1 MQRIYLKS
9 GDTLELNNKIYTVR
23 AVIGDGATC
32 VVYSA
37 EYKNSKGYPH
47 RVNIKECYPYNA
59 SISREGTILKWEL
72 YDEKEKHLKA
82 FDTTYKKLN
91 VWQEGIA
98 NVSVYDICDANN
110 TKYIIMEH
118 NKGCVTFDK
127 DKPETLSDI
136 LKTVKLLTHY
146 VGNYHQNGYLHL
158 DIKPSNFFVYP
169 RPSEHI
175 VLFDLDTVTAISDI
189 ETGKCRYASY
199 SDGWAAPEQKQAKIN
214 KLCPATDIYAIGAVL
229 FEKIMGRQVDND
241 DIGYFA
247 EWSFDGELF
256 EDVNPKIKRLISN
269 IFKKTLAASIKRRY
283 QSADALIKDLD
294 KAIKIAD
301 SKIYLKGDDICC
313 SGYFVGR
320 EEELKKIKDSFASK
334 KKAVFLHG
342 FGGIG
347 KTEVARKFAELYKK
361 DYDVVIFVKYDSN
374 LTLQEK
380 IDEIDIAN
388 FDGNTTEHRRKLRN
402 LLDDKTLVIIDN
414 FDVEIG
420 TDNGMKSLFDT
431 KAHVLISTRT
441 DFSSV
446 YNGYKY
452 AQIEI
457 AELASNELE
466 QVFLS
471 NAKID
476 CLKESDKDI
485 LYKVFKLIEN
495 HTYATEL
502 LAKQMYYSG
511 WSLETLYDKV
521 KSGFSA
527 LESAEK
533 IVANKDEKTTKDNTL
548 NILRTVYCISNLT
561 EGQKQV
567 LMNMSLLSFVNLTKD
582 AYAELT
588 YSDTLNDFNI
598 LVEIGY
604 IQSTQEYY
612 YIHSLTKK
620 LVVMELNPEWTNCS
634 EVYHSIAEYIDWF
647 GEVSNRTEADKA
659 EALQRADFLSKFFR
673 SIDLNDYNNYGLAIF
688 WLKNVINSNFIIAGQ
703 KWNKIKFDELLSLIR
718 EKTSAASTDNCWIY
732 DVLYNIATRLCAY
745 EFLLFE
751 KIDIKDYEYKQKLRA
766 DYFELLWNSYIIA
779 EKTEKLEELSYLILR
794 EINLPPVEA
803 SINGL
808 LRFIN
813 NEYDENESIVTT
825 KRKANKS
832 FVKILE
838 FVHQHRPDYFNLY
851 DNGEFTHYGKFWSS
865 KTYRDFIMANDN
877 KDVLEIPDE
886 ILMKSYDEWCKSY
899 EEHDELMHNVFD
911 DPYLDDLFDDD
922 EEDHT
927 DFFNEIHDITD
938 RYNATEN
945 KQEWIVSFVTNN
957 SFSVEQRLYVIND
970 ILHCFFAPFMSVTQ
984 LDVDHTE
991 EYNNIPVEQWN
1002 HIEFLLKMQFEL
1014 YDEYLEH
1021 VKNAG
1026 LNESKS
1032 EDLLEVYF
1040 ETVSYQAI
1048 YYAYMDNPEFYST
1061 AKLLIKYGN
1070 VLKSE
1075 FLKDG
1080 RGGIGDRITDVAYA
1094 CWNMHKCC
1102 YIVPILKEQIVLQN
1116 ADIHDIEDSE
1126 KYIRAQYSDFE
1137 RLYEFST
1144 KALSE
1149 ELAAP
1154 IKEQLEENVELSLSI
1169 MKKIINENYDLKDD
1183 I

>member
-9 GDTLELNNKIYTVR
+9 GDTLELNSKIYTVKS
-23 AVIGDGATC
+23 VIGDGATC

-37 EYKNSKGYPH
+37 EYKDNKGYPH

-59 SISREGTILKWEL
+59 SISREDTILKWEL
-72 YDEKEKHLKA
+72 DDEKEKHLKS

-91 VWQEGIA
+91 VWQEGIS

-127 DKPETLSDI
+127 DNPETLSDI
-136 LKTVKLLTHY
+136 LKTVKLLAHY
-146 VGNYHQNGYLHL
+146 VETYHQNGYLHL
-158 DIKPSNFFVYP
+158 DIKPSNFLIYP

-189 ETGKCRYASY
+189 ETGKCGYASY
-199 SDGWAAPEQKQAKIN
+199 SDGWAAPEQKQGKIN

-229 FEKIMGRQVDND
+229 FEKILGRQVDND
-241 DIGYFA
+241 DVGYFA
-247 EWSFDGELF
+247 EWSFDNELF
-256 EDVNPKIKRLISN
+256 EDVNPKIKRLLTN

-283 QSADALIKDLD
+283 HSAEALIKDLD
-294 KAIKIAD
+294 KAIKIVD
-301 SKIYLKGDDICC
+301 SKVYLKGDDICC

-320 EEELKKIKDSFASK
+320 EEELKKIKDSFDSK

-347 KTEVARKFAELYKK
+347 KTEIARKFAELYKK
-361 DYDVVIFVKYDSN
+361 DYDVLLFVKYDSN
-374 LTLQEK
+374 STLQEK
-380 IDEIDIAN
+380 LDEIDIAN
-388 FDGNTTEHRRKLRN
+388 FDGDTTEHRKKLRS
-402 LLDDKTLVIIDN
+402 LLDDKTLVIVDN

-420 TDNGMKSLFDT
+420 TDNGLKFLFDT
-431 KAHVLISTRT
+431 KAHVLVSTRT

-446 YNGYKY
+446 YNGDKY
-452 AQIEI
+452 TQIEVT
-457 AELASNELE
+457 ELASNELE
-466 QVFLS
+466 QVFFS

-476 CLKESDKDI
+476 YLKDSDREI
-485 LYKVFKLIEN
+485 LYKIFKLIEN

-511 WSLETLYDKV
+511 WSLVTLYDKV
-521 KSGFSA
+521 KSGFSS
-527 LESAEK
+527 LERAEK
-533 IVANKDEKTTKDNTL
+533 IVTNKDNDNKKDNAL
-548 NILRTVYCISNLT
+548 NILRTVYCISDLT

-588 YSDTLNDFNI
+588 YSDTLNDFNV

-604 IQSTQEYY
+604 IQSNKEFYN
-612 YIHSLTKK
+612 IHSLTKK
-620 LVVMELNPEWTNCS
+620 MVVMELLPEWNNCS

-647 GEVSNRTEADKA
+647 GEASNRNEADKA

-718 EKTSAASTDNCWIY
+718 EKTSAYSTDNCWVY
-732 DVLYNIATRLCAY
+732 EVLYNVATRLCDY
-745 EFLLFE
+745 EFLISE
-751 KIDIKDYEYKQKLRA
+751 KIDANDFEYKQELRS
-766 DYFELLWNSYIIA
+766 DYFELLWNSYITA
-779 EKTEKLEELSYLILR
+779 EKAENLDELSYLILR
-794 EINLPPVEA
+794 EINLPSVMD

-808 LRFIN
+808 LGFIN
-813 NEYDENESIVTT
+813 NESNENESIVTT
-825 KRKANKS
+825 KKKANKS

-865 KTYRDFIMANDN
+865 KIYRDFIMANDD

-911 DPYLDDLFDDD
+911 DPYLDDLFEDD

-927 DFFNEIHDITD
+927 DFFNKIHEITD
-938 RYNATEN
+938 DYNATEN

-957 SFSVEQRLYVIND
+957 SFSVERRLYVIND
-970 ILHCFFAPFMSVTQ
+970 ILHCFFAPFTSVTQ

-991 EYNNIPVEQWN
+991 EYNNISPDEWKC
-1002 HIEFLLKMQFEL
+1002 IELLLKSQFEL

-1021 VKNAG
+1021 IKNTG
-1026 LNESKS
+1026 LEESKS
-1032 EDLLEVYF
+1032 GDLLEVYF

-1070 VLKSE
+1070 MLKSE
-1075 FLKDG
+1075 FLKNE
-1080 RGGIGDRITDVAYA
+1080 RGGLGDRITDVAYA

-1149 ELAAP
+1149 ELATP
-1154 IKEQLEENVELSLSI
+1154 IKEQLEENIELSLSI

>member
-9 GDTLELNNKIYTVR
+9 GDNLELNNKLYTIKS
-23 AVIGDGATC
+23 VIGDGATC
-32 VVYSA
+32 AVYSA
-37 EYKNSKGYPH
+37 EYKDSNGYLYH
-47 RVNIKECYPYNA
+47 VNIKECYPYNA

-72 YDEKEKHLKA
+72 DDEKEKHLKV
-82 FDTTYKKLN
+82 FDSTYKKLN
-91 VWQEGIA
+91 EWQEGIA

-136 LKTVKLLTHY
+136 LKTGKLLAHY
-146 VGNYHQNGYLHL
+146 VKNYHQNGYLHL
-158 DIKPSNFFVYP
+158 DIKPSNFLVYP

-199 SDGWAAPEQKQAKIN
+199 SDGWAAPEQKQGKIN
-214 KLCPATDIYAIGAVL
+214 KLCRATDIYAIGAVL

-256 EDVNPKIKRLISN
+256 ENVNPKIKRLLSN

-283 QSADALIKDLD
+283 QYADALIKDLD

-301 SKIYLKGDDICC
+301 SKVYLKGDDICC
-313 SGYFVGR
+313 SGCFIGR
-320 EEELKKIKDSFASK
+320 EEELKKIKDSFDSK

-347 KTEVARKFAELYKK
+347 KTEIARKYAELYKK
-361 DYDVVIFVKYDSN
+361 EYDVVLFVKYDSN
-374 LTLQEK
+374 SSLQEK
-380 IDEIDIAN
+380 IDEIEIIN
-388 FDGNTTEHRRKLRN
+388 FEGDSAEHRKKLRS

-420 TDNGMKSLFDT
+420 VDNGLKSLFDT

-441 DFSSV
+441 DFSSA
-446 YNGYKY
+446 YSGDKY
-452 AQIEI
+452 TQIEI
-457 AELASNELE
+457 TELAINELE
-466 QVFLS
+466 QVFFN
-471 NAKID
+471 NARID
-476 CLKESDKDI
+476 NLTDSDKEI
-485 LYKVFKLIEN
+485 LYKIFKLIEN

-502 LAKQMYYSG
+502 LAKQLYYSG
-511 WSLETLYDKV
+511 WSIETLYSKIR
-521 KSGFSA
+521 SGFAS
-527 LESAEK
+527 LECVEK
-533 IVANKDEKTTKDNTL
+533 IVTNKDNDTKKDNTL
-548 NILRTVYCISNLT
+548 NILRAVYHISDLT

-582 AYAELT
+582 AYTELT
-588 YSDTLNDFNI
+588 YSDTLNDFKV

-604 IQSTQEYY
+604 IQSSQKFY
-612 YIHSLTKK
+612 YIHSLIKK
-620 LVVMELNPEWTNCS
+620 MVFVELLPEWNNCS
-634 EVYHSIAEYIDWF
+634 EVYHSVAEYIDWF
-647 GEVSNRTEADKA
+647 GEASNRNEADKA

-673 SIDLNDYNNYGLAIF
+673 SIDLNDSNNFGLVIF
-688 WLKNVINSNFIIAGQ
+688 WLKNIINSNFIIAGQ
-703 KWNKIKFDELLSLIR
+703 KWKKIRFDDLLAMISK
-718 EKTSAASTDNCWIY
+718 KTFSAFEDNCWIY
-732 DVLYNIATRLCAY
+732 DVLYNIATRLCDY
-745 EFLLFE
+745 EFLISE
-751 KIDIKDYEYKQKLRA
+751 KINANDFEYNQKLRA
-766 DYFELLWNSYIIA
+766 EYFELLWNSYVVSD
-779 EKTEKLEELSYLILR
+779 KTEKLEELSYLILR
-794 EINLPPVEA
+794 EINLPSVMD

-808 LRFIN
+808 FGFIN
-813 NEYDENESIVTT
+813 NEFNENETIVTT
-825 KRKANKS
+825 KKKANKS
-832 FVKILE
+832 SIKILE
-838 FVHQHRPDYFNLY
+838 LVHQYRPDYFNLY
-851 DNGEFTHYGKFWSS
+851 DNGEFTYYGKFWAS
-865 KTYRDFIMANDN
+865 KTYRDFIMVNDG
-877 KDVLEIPDE
+877 KDVVEIPSE
-886 ILMKSYDEWCKSY
+886 ILMKSYEEWCESY
-899 EEHDELMHNVFD
+899 NNNGDLPFYGFD
-911 DPYLDDLFDDD
+911 DPYLDD
-922 EEDHT
+922 EEDYS
-927 DFFNEIHDITD
+927 DFFNEIHTITET
-938 RYNATEN
+938 YNANKN
-945 KQEWIVSFVTNN
+945 KQEWIINFAANN
-957 SFSVEQRLYVIND
+957 NFSVEQRLYVIDD
-970 ILHCFFAPFMSVTQ
+970 ILHHFFAPFMSVTQ

-991 EYNNIPVEQWN
+991 EYGNVSADEWN
-1002 HIEFLLKMQFEL
+1002 HIEFLLKTQFEL
-1014 YDEYLEH
+1014 YDEYLEY

-1137 RLYEFST
+1137 RLYDFST

-1154 IKEQLEENVELSLSI
+1154 IKEQLKENIELSLSI